1 MSKDE
6 KVTIRERSKNRCWEN
21 KRKLQQIMNKINK
34 KEILKLYNIKDE

>member
-6 KVTIRERSKNRCWEN
+6 KVTIRERSKNRYWEN